1 LKFRNKKIVGFWLLM
16 LFLVDA
22 LMGLSTNKADSFATA
37 DHQRDPVV
45 ILASDAD
52 SIEIEIEEE
61 EYDDDEWE
69 A

>member
-1 LKFRNKKIVGFWLLM
+1 M
-16 LFLVDA
+16 LFLVGA

-52 SIEIEIEEE
+52 SIEIEEE

>member
-1 LKFRNKKIVGFWLLM
+1 MKFRNKKIVGFWLLM
-16 LFLVDA
+16 LFLVGA

-52 SIEIEIEEE
+52 SIEIEEE